1 MKSQPPEQKEKENGD
16 PRETRPRPE
25 NKFPLGWPLPE
36 TAGQALCVA
45 PVLHRMA
52 LSPESLR
59 PDRGQVLPAG
69 DPTYPTT
76 EIIMAATT
84 R

>member
-1 MKSQPPEQKEKENGD
+1 M
-16 PRETRPRPE
+16 RPRPE
-25 NKFPLGWPLPE
+25 NKFPLTTSRDP
-36 TAGQALCVA
+36 GQALCVDL
-45 PVLHRMA
+45 VLHLMV

-59 PDRGQVLPAG
+59 PHHGQVPRAG
-69 DPTYPTT
+69 DSTYPTT

>member
-1 MKSQPPEQKEKENGD
+1 M
-16 PRETRPRPE
+16 RPRPE
-25 NKFPLGWPLPE
+25 NKFPLATSRDP
-36 TAGQALCVA
+36 GQALCVDL
-45 PVLHRMA
+45 VLHLLV

-59 PDRGQVLPAG
+59 PHRGQVPRAG